1 VGPPVRPR
9 SRLSDGAPAVADVP
23 DLYEEEEEEDEPTT
37 GGGAVVRK
45 LYLEDAAEVDEP
57 TGPHPLFE
65 LRSGGRTDPGTRAS
79 TNEDA
84 MLLLETEALY
94 VVADGMG
101 GHAGG
106 EIASQL
112 AIEAMATTFLEETG
126 APVVL
131 SNVPPRAMQLV
142 QSFAAANEAIRSNAS
157 KNPALFEMGTTVVA
171 ARFCPNKGRVYV
183 GHVGDS
189 RCYRLRDN
197 KLEQITR
204 DHTMAE
210 FGASGKDARRLT
222 RAVGSNGIV
231 EADLVVLEPRKGDVF
246 LLCSDGLTK
255 VLSDDMIVEILAGEP
270 DPDTAARELIA
281 RAKARRAQDNVTAI
295 VVRVIERVAMDG

>member
-1 VGPPVRPR
+1 M
-9 SRLSDGAPAVADVP
+9 SRIGFDDSSPYAIYDDE
-23 DLYEEEEEEDEPTT
+23 DEDDEPTR

-45 LYLEDAAEVDEP
+45 LYMEDGAAPDEP
-57 TGPHPLFE
+57 TGIHPRFAV
-65 LRSGGRTDPGTRAS
+65 RSGGRTDPGTRVT

-84 MLLLETEALY
+84 MLMLESEGLY

-106 EIASQL
+106 ALASQL
-112 AIEAMATTFLEETG
+112 AIEAMAATFLENAD
-126 APVVL
+126 APCML
-131 SNVPPRAMQLV
+131 ANVPPRAMQLV
-142 QSFAAANEAIRSNAS
+142 QGIAAANEAIRSAAS
-157 KNPALFEMGTTVVA
+157 RNPTLSEMGTTVVA
-171 ARFCPNKGRVYV
+171 ARFMPLKGRVYV

-189 RCYRLRDN
+189 RCYRFREGR
-197 KLEQITR
+197 LEQITT

-210 FGASGKDARRLT
+210 YGVSGKDARRLT

-231 EADLVVLEPRKGDVF
+231 EADLVVLEPQKEDVF

-255 VLSDDMIVEILAGEP
+255 ALSEDQIAEALASEP

-281 RAKARRAQDNVTAI
+281 RAKARKAKDNVTAI
-295 VVRVIERVAMDG
+295 VVRVVDK

>member
-1 VGPPVRPR
+1 VARLTYPPE
-9 SRLSDGAPAVADVP
+9 VP

-45 LYLEDAAEVDEP
+45 LYAEDDAGVDEP
-57 TGPHPLFE
+57 TGLHALFE
-65 LRSGGRTDPGTRAS
+65 LRSGGRTDPGTRSS

-84 MLLLETEALY
+84 MLLLESEALY

-106 EIASQL
+106 GIASQL
-112 AIEAMATTFLEETG
+112 AIEAMATTFLSEKS
-126 APVVL
+126 APCVL

-142 QSFAAANEAIRSNAS
+142 QGIAAANEAIRSAAS
-157 KNPALFEMGTTVVA
+157 RNPLLFEMGTTVVA
-171 ARFCPNKGRVYV
+171 ARFCPKKGRVYI

-189 RCYRLRDN
+189 RCYRFREG

-210 FGASGKDARRLT
+210 YGVSGKDGRRLT

-231 EADLVVLEPRKGDVF
+231 EADLVVLEPRNGDVF

-255 VLSDDMIVEILAGEP
+255 ALSDDMIAELLVSEP
-270 DPDTAARELIA
+270 DPDTAARELIVWA
-281 RAKARRAQDNVTAI
+281 NARRARDNVTAV
-295 VVRVIERVAMDG
+295 VVRVAERVADI